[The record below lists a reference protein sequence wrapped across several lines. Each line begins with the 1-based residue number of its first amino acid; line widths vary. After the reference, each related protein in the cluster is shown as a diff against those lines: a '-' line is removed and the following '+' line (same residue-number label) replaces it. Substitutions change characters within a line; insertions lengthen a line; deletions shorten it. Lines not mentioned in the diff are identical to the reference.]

1 MNISL
6 PAITGTS
13 LAYRLHVLTVMYLI
27 PGHIKMVRK
36 IKSTKE
42 VLDTMRGVI
51 DTPEKFE
58 QLRMEIATRVWES
71 MKAIDSRECRGCHNV
86 DAMAL
91 AAQNDITKE
100 RHQKCVSGDKTCI
113 DCHKKA
119 LPTNYRKSFSNRSMS
134 ALLKKMRPVS
144 TATLT
149 WIFKR

>member
-1 MNISL
+1 
-6 PAITGTS
+6 
-13 LAYRLHVLTVMYLI
+13 
-27 PGHIKMVRK
+27 MVRK

-113 DCHKKA
+113 DCHKGIAHK
-119 LPTNYRKSFSNRSMS
+119 LPKEFLEQEHERFVEED
-134 ALLKKMRPVS
+134 APCLDCHVDLD
-144 TATLT
+144 
-149 WIFKR
+149 I